1 VDKIEKTDKEW
12 KEELSAEE
20 YRILRKKGTE
30 APFSGEYDKTF
41 EDGMYKCAGCGVE
54 LFDSSHKYDS
64 GCGWPAFDDSLPGAV
79 TYTEDNTLGM
89 KRIEITCTKC
99 GGHLGHVFPDGP
111 KNTTGKRFCVNS
123 KSLKFNKSVI

>member
-12 KEELSAEE
+12 KEELSDEE

-64 GCGWPAFDDSLPGAV
+64 GCGWPAFDDSLPRAV